1 MTKKLFVGNLN
12 FTITANNLINAF
24 SDFGNVQD
32 VKLIM
37 DHITNRSKGFAFVEM
52 ADACEAQKAIA
63 SLNGFEM
70 EGRNIIVSVA
80 KENEQR
86 NKRLNSR
93 W

>member
-12 FTITANNLINAF
+12 FTTTANNLINAF

-32 VKLIM
+32 VKIII
-37 DHITNRSKGFAFVEM
+37 DNITNRSKGFAFIEM
-52 ADACEAQKAIA
+52 NDEVEAQKAIS
-63 SLNGFEM
+63 SLNGFEF
-70 EGRNIIVSVA
+70 EGRKIVVSVA

-86 NKRLNSR
+86 NKRLNSK

>member
-52 ADACEAQKAIA
+52 ADASEAQKAIA